1 MVRRFTSRQL
11 IKQIAVPN
19 KNILPL
25 PTTSINEREEEN
37 NLVILKKKRRRQ
49 QDPLLNRTFA
59 DRCAHLTTINNSTE
73 TVGIAKLTLPPKA
86 IVNPRVTKL
95 SKLPLD
101 AVEALGG
108 ILLDSRVPPKQ
119 LQREADVL
127 SNQLDQRHFPPSIVE
142 FRQTRREIL
151 DEIFEE
157 NPAFCYDYNIYQ
169 NRPFIETQLAKL
181 VQKRLA
187 VRRYNWKPL
196 KFKDL
201 RQATVYCLSRFGGH
215 FAEMKRVLAEF
226 DRNGFVPEKILDFGS
241 GIGSSFWAAYERWG
255 DTVQEYSLID
265 SDLSMRHFSIDLSRG
280 PNYSNNGELISKNL
294 FFRKE
299 LFPSPK
305 HTYDLVIL
313 HRTLI
318 EMPSQEARKE
328 LIEKLWKR
336 TKKYLVIVES
346 SMPDAF
352 KALIKIR
359 DFILT
364 AGYDF
369 DLEKTK
375 ELLYEYKAIDQ
386 DTIEMLSDK
395 NLQTYEKY
403 CRARELLPED
413 VKIPTL
419 IDPGHV
425 FAPCP
430 HDKRCP
436 KIPKKESC
444 KFSVRWQEFRA
455 DHKTTSINKDGTN
468 VGNFSYLILAKGER
482 SKEKEEK
489 HPRILKLE
497 RGHRCVNC
505 HVCTAADGLQRFIVG
520 KRTDKIYARIRRA
533 MPSQLLP
540 VEFDLIKP
548 KQTLSICADDEKE
561 RMNGGKEQLKQ
572 VASAE

>member
-1 MVRRFTSRQL
+1 MVRRFISRQL

-226 DRNGFVPEKILDFGS
+226 DRNGFVPEKILDFG
-241 GIGSSFWAAYERWG
+241 
-255 DTVQEYSLID
+255 
-265 SDLSMRHFSIDLSRG
+265 
-280 PNYSNNGELISKNL
+280 K
-294 FFRKE
+294 

-505 HVCTAADGLQRFIVG
+505 H
-520 KRTDKIYARIRRA
+520 
-533 MPSQLLP
+533 
-540 VEFDLIKP
+540 FDLIKP
-548 KQTLSICADDEKE
+548 KQALLISADDTKE
-561 RMNGGKEQLKQ
+561 RIYEGKEQLKQ

>member
-1 MVRRFTSRQL
+1 MVRRFISRQL
-11 IKQIAVPN
+11 IKQIAVAN
-19 KNILPL
+19 KSILPL
-25 PTTSINEREEEN
+25 PTTSINEREEKS

-49 QDPLLNRTFA
+49 QDPLFNRTFA

-255 DTVQEYSLID
+255 DNVQEYSLID
-265 SDLSMRHFSIDLSRG
+265 NDLSMRHFSIDLSRG
-280 PNYSNNGELISKNL
+280 PNYSSNGELVSKNL

-375 ELLYEYKAIDQ
+375 ELLYEYKAIVQ

-548 KQTLSICADDEKE
+548 KQALLISADDTKE
-561 RMNGGKEQLKQ
+561 RLNEGKEQLKQ

>member
-1 MVRRFTSRQL
+1 AKEGDSKKLIVRGYKSCKFHANILDKVEEEESANGCIKFECPGGGRISHEPEKKHINVYGYSQKMVRRFISRQL
-11 IKQIAVPN
+11 IKQLSVPN

-25 PTTSINEREEEN
+25 PTTSMNEREEEN

-49 QDPLLNRTFA
+49 QDPLFNRTFA
-59 DRCAHLTTINNSTE
+59 NRCAHLTTINNSTE

-127 SNQLDQRHFPPSIVE
+127 SNQLDQRHFPASIVE

-255 DTVQEYSLID
+255 DNVQEYSLID

-280 PNYSNNGELISKNL
+280 PNYSTNGELVSKNL

-352 KALIKIR
+352 KSLIKIR

-403 CRARELLPED
+403 CRARELL
-413 VKIPTL
+413 
-419 IDPGHV
+419 
-425 FAPCP
+425 
-430 HDKRCP
+430 
-436 KIPKKESC
+436 
-444 KFSVRWQEFRA
+444 
-455 DHKTTSINKDGTN
+455 
-468 VGNFSYLILAKGER
+468 
-482 SKEKEEK
+482 
-489 HPRILKLE
+489 E

-505 HVCTAADGLQRFIVG
+505 HVCTAADGLQRFIV
-520 KRTDKIYARIRRA
+520 A
-533 MPSQLLP
+533 LL
-540 VEFDLIKP
+540 I
-548 KQTLSICADDEKE
+548 SADDTKE
-561 RMNGGKEQLKQ
+561 RINGGKEQLKQ

>member
-1 MVRRFTSRQL
+1 MVRRFISRQL

-19 KNILPL
+19 KSILPL
-25 PTTSINEREEEN
+25 PTTSINKMEEEN

-73 TVGIAKLTLPPKA
+73 TVGIAKLTLPP
-86 IVNPRVTKL
+86 INPRVTKL

-181 VQKRLA
+181 VQKRLS

-255 DTVQEYSLID
+255 DNVQEYSLID
-265 SDLSMRHFSIDLSRG
+265 NDLSMRHFSIDLSRG
-280 PNYSNNGELISKNL
+280 PNYSSNGELVSKNL

-336 TKKYLVIVES
+336 TKK
-346 SMPDAF
+346 
-352 KALIKIR
+352 
-359 DFILT
+359 
-364 AGYDF
+364 
-369 DLEKTK
+369 
-375 ELLYEYKAIDQ
+375 
-386 DTIEMLSDK
+386 
-395 NLQTYEKY
+395 
-403 CRARELLPED
+403 
-413 VKIPTL
+413 
-419 IDPGHV
+419 
-425 FAPCP
+425 
-430 HDKRCP
+430 
-436 KIPKKESC
+436 
-444 KFSVRWQEFRA
+444 WQEFRA
-455 DHKTTSINKDGTN
+455 DHKTTSLNKDGTN

-505 HVCTAADGLQRFIVG
+505 H
-520 KRTDKIYARIRRA
+520 
-533 MPSQLLP
+533 
-540 VEFDLIKP
+540 FDLIKP
-548 KQTLSICADDEKE
+548 KQALLISADDTKE
-561 RMNGGKEQLKQ
+561 RINGGKEQLKQ